1 MKHKLNE
8 TDLLEIG
15 FEKKLMVGTGW
26 LSIDSMCDEI
36 YYYSKGRITI
46 NATHFWTWFLDGE
59 QRNDISVSNKKQL
72 LELLQK
78 YN

>member
-26 LSIDSMCDEI
+26 LVI
-36 YYYSKGRITI
+36 YKF
-46 NATHFWTWFLDGE
+46 N
-59 QRNDISVSNKKQL
+59 V
-72 LELLQK
+72 
-78 YN
+78 